1 MASLFRT
8 NQPRSPQQPPP
19 SSFKRT
25 GPAAFANSLAVAVSS
40 ADRAHRRVSRT
51 PDDFEAALRSEHTMV
66 LQEGR
71 DIGTLGHDAA
81 GRPRSGSVAS
91 VRAQPAPAR
100 ASTDTIAARRQTV
113 STPKHGPATPV
124 VIPPTPATAAPDPD
138 DDDDDEEYDARRR
151 SMFRSPGTASS
162 PDLATLVRKARDA
175 REQAQDYLEPNAP
188 ADRVRTKSSTSSA
201 FEFVESSPVQTPLKQ
216 PARDRALTSPDQTF
230 DGSPRLRKSTRRL
243 AKAEKVLGAHRTP
256 VVNDASA
263 AVASD
268 IGEGRSD
275 REGKRSMRN
284 KTSAFFGK
292 MLGSGSIRDKH
303 HAGHS
308 TPTTPTATQHQ
319 YSFPAPPV
327 PAIPA
332 EYRLNTQPSASSSHL
347 DVPYTDSPAST
358 PPLSNADPFN
368 HTGSYP
374 NPMPPSRHSKP
385 LPPIFKQFPPVPVDD
400 RSDSEDDVPLAAPGP
415 VPRPKTSMDVAKK
428 DAAQDRNATVT
439 QRRPRPGPAFPR
451 QSKDGRRRS
460 MSVGDIDVQKLV
472 MEARARAA
480 ERGEQP
486 RSSGLAKHET
496 LDSAD
501 LRSRETPPRAS
512 LEMRSARY
520 EPDSELDDEDRTEE
534 AHVPST
540 AQLPVAQASPIDQ
553 RRMSKRA
560 QAVHAWSRD
569 MELSRLVDGFGGTN
583 LEERRPYSIRPHTG
597 ERSSSEGASGSGRVL
612 GLGKPVS
619 RAPPSPLAARRP
631 STTSVKSGSSSSMLA
646 VPGRFPHS
654 SGSSQAPALVSQ
666 PSMESM
672 RTVSSETAGAY
683 ITPPSSGILEF
694 NSAISSG
701 ASSNGGTGSRPVPV
715 SASSSSTPT
724 TSGPPTASADQSVVG
739 PGSTS
744 SLVPL
749 TPLSASLPPRSAS
762 LRLSPRALPRRQP
775 PRHRS
780 AASASEPSLV
790 DPTGN
795 GGVTAAS
802 VRLVSDQLPARPT
815 GMAATAIHEQRL
827 ASDPVIPVS
836 NWVDDD
842 MGASTSRVD
851 RRGSLGGASMDIEG
865 RGQSL
870 AARCWQED
878 ESFLAK
884 EKIAEWLGGTPAINK
899 VALRYYMDYFDFSAM
914 RLDSAFR
921 HLCTKLYLKAETQQV
936 DRILEEFSRRF
947 WDCNR
952 GSVYGSPSIVH
963 AISYSLLL
971 LNTDLHIAELSSH
984 MSKAQFV
991 RNTWAV
997 IQDQI
1002 RSVEPTAPRS
1012 PMSGSQTLSS
1022 GNASGILAQATP
1034 SSSIDPLRSPMSQ
1047 EQIRS
1052 QGYLPGESTPELV
1065 LDDEGS
1071 QHGDPR
1077 EPVTR
1082 TQRSGSLNSWRSGSK
1097 ETVPMTLNASSPS
1110 VTMEGSDPKTP
1121 TGSMYQVV
1129 FAKGWDSEMEML
1141 LKDMYTAVKNQQIL
1155 QPLTGLTAA
1164 ERQSLSLSP
1173 GTAGIGRTRSQR
1185 GQVPPGGDRIS
1196 SLKRG
1201 SIRGLQSLLGSQNPY
1216 GSNSSVDG
1224 RISPSPSFA
1233 TSIGDG
1239 VQTTAANHF
1248 APTLGFAS
1256 NLSHTIIK
1264 EAQEDDVKSV
1274 NSDMTNSTTLSIT
1287 DEELALLGPPWA
1299 KEGMLCRKQ
1308 YWESAG
1314 KRAKAKNWMDVFVV
1328 IQKGELSMFVFGE
1341 SHSNSG
1347 GSNVGGGNWLSNA
1360 NCVGKVVLA
1369 HALAHSLPP
1378 PGYNR
1383 QRPHCFVLTLASG
1396 AVFFF
1401 QAGTEDLVNEW
1412 VMTCNYWAARQS
1424 KEPLS
1429 GGVSN
1434 MEYGWNRALELLQ
1447 TSKDGLQD
1455 NNVDASDSRS
1465 IRSTRAVRV
1474 PPSPYNGDRLVIYEW
1489 TGPMHSVMPSTHD
1502 EETQMEALQKQANLL
1517 KQELLVHNELRQPM
1531 MSLYSARS
1539 ANANK
1544 ASNNW
1549 ERRSQYLL
1557 SEIVKYDSYVE
1568 SLRSAMSQ
1576 RLKRRGEKALERA
1589 LGVSSPDEEELEG
1602 VVYGAPSITGTG
1614 PSGRHEL
1621 QPNTMRRPVRQVI
1634 LEDDEPTTPSAGL
1647 NNFTTHH

>member
-1 MASLFRT
+1 MT
-8 NQPRSPQQPPP
+8 
-19 SSFKRT
+19 
-25 GPAAFANSLAVAVSS
+25 
-40 ADRAHRRVSRT
+40 
-51 PDDFEAALRSEHTMV
+51 
-66 LQEGR
+66 
-71 DIGTLGHDAA
+71 
-81 GRPRSGSVAS
+81 
-91 VRAQPAPAR
+91 APGR
-100 ASTDTIAARRQTV
+100 ASTDTIPARRSTV
-113 STPKHGPATPV
+113 STPRHAARQAPATPV
-124 VIPPTPATAAPDPD
+124 VIPPTPHTQTTAPDD
-138 DDDDDEEYDARRR
+138 AEEEDEEYNARRR

-162 PDLATLVRKARDA
+162 PDLATLVRKVRDA
-175 REQAQDYLEPNAP
+175 REQTQDYLDPAPP
-188 ADRVRTKSSTSSA
+188 ADRARTKSSTSSA
-201 FEFVESSPVQTPLKQ
+201 FEFVESNPVQTPLKQ
-216 PARDRALTSPDQTF
+216 PARDRALTSPDQTQ
-230 DGSPRLRKSTRRL
+230 DGSPRLRKSQRRL
-243 AKAEKVLGAHRTP
+243 AKAEKVLGVTRAPT
-256 VVNDASA
+256 ASDIL
-263 AVASD
+263 ASD

-292 MLGSGSIRDKH
+292 MLGHSQNSLRSHG
-303 HAGHS
+303 GHS
-308 TPTTPTATQHQ
+308 TPTTPTATQH
-319 YSFPAPPV
+319 YTYPAPPV

-332 EYRLNTQPSASSSHL
+332 EYRQANQASTSAQPSFDAR
-347 DVPYTDSPAST
+347 YTESPSNT
-358 PPLSNADPFN
+358 PPFSNSDPFD
-368 HTGSYP
+368 TTSAYP

-400 RSDSEDDVPLAAPGP
+400 RSDSDDDVPLAAPGP
-415 VPRPKTSMDVAKK
+415 LPRPKTSMDAGKNAT
-428 DAAQDRNATVT
+428 DHDRNATVT
-439 QRRPRPGPAFPR
+439 QRRPRPSPAFPR
-451 QSKDGRRRS
+451 QGKDGRRRS

-486 RSSGLAKHET
+486 RSSGLGKQ
-496 LDSAD
+496 DSRGSMD
-501 LRSRETPPRAS
+501 VRTRETPPRAS
-512 LEMRSARY
+512 LDTRLAQYEP
-520 EPDSELDDEDRTEE
+520 EPDSDEDRTEE
-534 AHVPST
+534 GHVPSSAPLPT
-540 AQLPVAQASPIDQ
+540 APESPLDQ

-560 QAVHAWSRD
+560 QAVQAWSRD
-569 MELSRLVDGFGGTN
+569 MDLSRLVDGFGGELQDALGGVRASPHKT
-583 LEERRPYSIRPHTG
+583 LFKGAGSTSGEDRKPYSTRPRTT
-597 ERSSSEGASGSGRVL
+597 ERTSSDGSNGRGL
-612 GLGKPVS
+612 GLGAPS
-619 RAPPSPLAARRP
+619 RGQITIPLSPLAARRP
-631 STTSVKSGSSSSMLA
+631 STTSVTSSSSMLA
-646 VPGRFPHS
+646 VPGRYIHS
-654 SGSSQAPALVSQ
+654 SSSNVGHSQGQTLVSQ

-672 RTVSSETAGAY
+672 RTVSSETAGTY

-694 NSAISSG
+694 SPTLPTPTNSNSA
-701 ASSNGGTGSRPVPV
+701 AGSRPLPVPGSSTLSIPASGATAA
-715 SASSSSTPT
+715 SAPSGSSAQGTSPTSSS
-724 TSGPPTASADQSVVG
+724 
-739 PGSTS
+739 
-744 SLVPL
+744 VPS
-749 TPLSASLPPRSAS
+749 TPLSTSLPPRSSS

-790 DPTGN
+790 DPIGH
-795 GGVTAAS
+795 AAS
-802 VRLVSDQLPARPT
+802 VRLVSEQLPARPT
-815 GMAATAIHEQRL
+815 GVVAAAAPEQRFV
-827 ASDPVIPVS
+827 SDPVVPAS
-836 NWVDDD
+836 SWVVEDT
-842 MGASTSRVD
+842 GTTTSKAD
-851 RRGSLGGASMDIEG
+851 RRGSTGGASMDIEG

-878 ESFLAK
+878 ENFLAK
-884 EKIAEWLGGTPAINK
+884 EKIAEWLGGLPAINK
-899 VALRYYMDYFDFSAM
+899 VALRYYMDYFDFSGM

-984 MSKAQFV
+984 MSKTQFV

-1002 RSVEPTAPRS
+1002 RSLETTAPRS

-1022 GNASGILAQATP
+1022 GTASGILAHTASNSAEPIRTP
-1034 SSSIDPLRSPMSQ
+1034 TSVENGRAQISQ

-1052 QGYLPGESTPELV
+1052 QGHLPGESTPELI
-1065 LDDEGS
+1065 LDEEIS
-1071 QHGDPR
+1071 QPGDVG
-1077 EPVTR
+1077 EHVTR
-1082 TQRSGSLNSWRSGSK
+1082 AQRSGSLNSWRSGSR
-1097 ETVPMTLNASSPS
+1097 ETVPASLNASNPS

-1129 FAKGWDSEMEML
+1129 FARGWDSEMEML
-1141 LKDMYTAVKNQQIL
+1141 LKDMYSAVKNQQIL
-1155 QPLTGLTAA
+1155 QPLTGLVPP

-1173 GTAGIGRTRSQR
+1173 GMTGIGRTRSQR
-1185 GQVPPGGDRIS
+1185 GHVAPGGDRIT

-1201 SIRGLQSLLGSQNPY
+1201 SIRGLQSLLGSQSPY
-1216 GSNSSVDG
+1216 GSTGSVDG

-1239 VQTTAANHF
+1239 VQTAASAHF
-1248 APTLGFAS
+1248 TPTIGFAS

-1264 EAQEDDVKSV
+1264 EAQEDDVRSV

-1314 KRAKAKNWMDVFVV
+1314 KRAKAKTWMDVFVV

-1341 SHSNSG
+1341 SNSG
-1347 GSNVGGGNWLSNA
+1347 SGSGTVGGGNWLSNA

-1447 TSKDGLQD
+1447 NSKDPQSEYR
-1455 NNVDASDSRS
+1455 VDTSDTRS
-1465 IRSTRAVRV
+1465 VRSGRAGNLRI
-1474 PPSPYNGDRLVIYEW
+1474 PPSPYSSERIVIYDW

-1517 KQELLVHNELRQPM
+1517 KQELHVHNELRQPM
-1531 MSLYSARS
+1531 MSLYLPRS
-1539 ANANK
+1539 ANATR

-1557 SEIVKYDSYVE
+1557 SEIVKYDSYVD

-1589 LGVSSPDEEELEG
+1589 LGVSSPDDEELEG
-1602 VVYGAPSITGTG
+1602 VVYGAPAITGSG
-1614 PSGRHEL
+1614 PSGRHDL
-1621 QPNTMRRPVRQVI
+1621 SINSIRVASQQVI
-1634 LEDDEPTTPSAGL
+1634 HEDEEPSTPLPGVNGFVSRY
-1647 NNFTTHH
+1647 